1 MTIITKIGGRKFILS
16 ATILV
21 FSFSLIVLNRL
32 APADYLKVTFA
43 VIGLY
48 AGLNVYQKVKSL
60 GNKSD

>member
-1 MTIITKIGGRKFILS
+1 MTIITKIGGRKFVLS

-32 APADYLKVTFA
+32 TPADYLKITFA